1 MFFSGGFVQKQA
13 RGFEHDVGADL
24 VPFERRRVTL
34 LRQADL
40 VAVDDQRVALDRDLT
55 LEAAVHRV
63 VLQHVSQVLGLEQV
77 VDADDLDVGKVLHGG
92 AQDIATDAAEAV
104 DTEFYGHFLR
114 FLKLN
119 LAGLAD
125 GAPGAIFVLFP
136 EQNLAHG
143 VGDVFRREAEML
155 EQHRR
160 RG

>member
-1 MFFSGGFVQKQA
+1 MLFSRGFVQKEA

-24 VPFERRRVTL
+24 VPFERCRVAL

-40 VAVDDQRVALDRDLT
+40 VAVDDERVALDRDLA

-63 VLQHVSQVLGLEQV
+63 VLQHVGQVLGLEQV
-77 VDADDLDVGKVLHGG
+77 VDADDLDVRKVLHGG

-104 DTEFYGHFLR
+104 DTELDGHLLR
-114 FLKLN
+114 FLRLN

-125 GAPGAIFVLFP
+125 DAPGAIFGLFP

-143 VGDVFRREAEML
+143 VGDVFRCEAEVL